1 MYTHLLLIST
11 VQISRAYCSFFYYNI
26 FIVSEQ
32 VFLRFFMNLSRH
44 ARMCNSSHHPIEVRE
59 FLLRLLKSVILYGSY
74 ARGDYTPD
82 SDIDIMILVDLS
94 VEEMDAYSDAL
105 SELGFKYNVQ
115 HDIWM
120 MPVVKN
126 QQHFYHW
133 AASYPFYSNVQKEG
147 VVLYEAA

>member
-1 MYTHLLLIST
+1 MPQTIHTLLI
-11 VQISRAYCSFFYYNI
+11 QYL
-26 FIVSEQ
+26 SEIKKIYGA
-32 VFLRFFMNLSRH
+32 H
-44 ARMCNSSHHPIEVRE
+44 
-59 FLLRLLKSVILYGSY
+59 LKSVILYGSY

-133 AASYPFYSNVQKEG
+133 AASYPFYSNIQKEG

>member
-1 MYTHLLLIST
+1 MPQTIHTLLI
-11 VQISRAYCSFFYYNI
+11 QYL
-26 FIVSEQ
+26 SEIKKIYGA
-32 VFLRFFMNLSRH
+32 H
-44 ARMCNSSHHPIEVRE
+44 
-59 FLLRLLKSVILYGSY
+59 LKSVILYGSY

-147 VVLYEAA
+147 VVLYEAAWLRWCGNWQRNIYLQNQRAHLKIKILINQCSNNSQSKC